1 MREVKKSN
9 LREWYNRACCLL
21 YVNEGYKPPTPE
33 EVRYLQRLNGWSQID
48 MAKLV
53 GVSFNEKSGSTT
65 IRKWCSPLNSKEHR
79 AIPYSAWRLLL
90 SYSFLN
96 INVNEGLKITG
107 KKLLETVNDSV

>member
-1 MREVKKSN
+1 MSKAKKGN
-9 LREWYNRACCLL
+9 LKEWYNRACCLL
-21 YVNEGYKPPTPE
+21 YVDEGFKHPTPDE
-33 EVRYLQRLNGWSQID
+33 IRELQRLNGWSQID

-90 SYSFLN
+90 SYSFMN
-96 INVNEGLKITG
+96 INANEGLRVTR
-107 KKLLETVNDSV
+107 KKQL